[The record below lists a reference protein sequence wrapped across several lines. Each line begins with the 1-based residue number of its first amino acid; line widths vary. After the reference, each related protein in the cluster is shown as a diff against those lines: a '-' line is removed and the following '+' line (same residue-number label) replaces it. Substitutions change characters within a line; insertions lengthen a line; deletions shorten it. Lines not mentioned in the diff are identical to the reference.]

1 MMSYHKEYYL
11 INMLLS

>member
-1 MMSYHKEYYL
+1 MSYHKEYYL